1 MDELDRPI
9 RHLSFFEAL
18 ASLDEQDAEWR
29 ATTAGL
35 VVLRLVD
42 AWLDEG
48 AHVAS
53 ADAWG
58 LSAVREAVDG
68 MSPGD
73 PARTILGGVVDA
85 MAGAPRNDFALVAA
99 PLMAYGRALNF
110 DAKWRLAAD
119 VYETLVANAHPIDEA
134 DVYIDASMQLGYCSR
149 MVGAWDRAA
158 AAYAEAGRVA
168 TSVGDV
174 VGILRARIADAR
186 LSMSRGN
193 LPRAEAI
200 LDDTIERAK
209 AEALDDVAGL
219 ALNER
224 AALAHERR
232 EYEQSIRF
240 AYEALSRVTGQAT
253 RDRVLADIAAS
264 FMELGVTSVARDA
277 FLVLAATAQEQYV
290 RWTSTLNLFDIAIRE
305 GSEPGF
311 ELYRRQLAR
320 DELPIALRAHYHIIA
335 GKGYGAFSRP
345 VQARR
350 ELDQAIELSASH
362 RLNQLLFTAEESL
375 RQLENGIA
383 AQSIRA
389 AKTEIPE
396 VVADVAEA
404 IRGMK
409 AAVGAG
415 GG

>member
-1 MDELDRPI
+1 M
-9 RHLSFFEAL
+9 
-18 ASLDEQDAEWR
+18 
-29 ATTAGL
+29 
-35 VVLRLVD
+35 
-42 AWLDEG
+42 
-48 AHVAS
+48 
-53 ADAWG
+53 
-58 LSAVREAVDG
+58 
-68 MSPGD
+68 
-73 PARTILGGVVDA
+73 
-85 MAGAPRNDFALVAA
+85 
-99 PLMAYGRALNF
+99 
-110 DAKWRLAAD
+110 
-119 VYETLVANAHPIDEA
+119 
-134 DVYIDASMQLGYCSR
+134 
-149 MVGAWDRAA
+149 
-158 AAYAEAGRVA
+158 
-168 TSVGDV
+168 
-174 VGILRARIADAR
+174 
-186 LSMSRGN
+186 
-193 LPRAEAI
+193 
-200 LDDTIERAK
+200 
-209 AEALDDVAGL
+209 
-219 ALNER
+219 
-224 AALAHERR
+224 
-232 EYEQSIRF
+232 
-240 AYEALSRVTGQAT
+240 
-253 RDRVLADIAAS
+253 LADIAAS